1 MLNLISESYM
11 KHSSYM
17 RPWNEAYSTCNLI
30 AFSKKVNTK
39 VFIQAKAKT
48 FLCVAELAGQM
59 YVALECGN

>member
-1 MLNLISESYM
+1 M

-30 AFSKKVNTK
+30 AFLKKVNTK
-39 VFIQAKAKT
+39 VPIQAEAKT